1 MKSILTTFIILS
13 ICLVFSLPSCNVGS
27 MKNKDEAKD
36 SVRKFTLT
44 EQWRTDT
51 VLLTPESVIYDR
63 KRDILYISNMNFEPR
78 MKDMNGFIS
87 RMDRTG
93 RITDLKWIEGLSS
106 PKGMAIVGDTLYAA
120 DVDEL
125 VVMDINKGVI
135 IRKIPVTAGRMLNDI
150 TSDNEGN
157 LYIADTDDN
166 KIHKYAGGKVNEWFT
181 GIDGPNGL
189 LFDGDRLLVASQ
201 ALNNLSAIDIATKE
215 HVILTDSLSHAD
227 GIAFTGIPGYYIV
240 TDWEGEIFMINHD
253 YSRTSLLRTKDIQM
267 NTADIEFIQEE
278 RLLFVPTFFRNTVI
292 AYKLEEIVR

>member
-1 MKSILTTFIILS
+1 MKSILSTFLILVV
-13 ICLVFSLPSCNVGS
+13 CFVLSLPSCNVGS
-27 MKNKDEAKD
+27 MKNKDEEKD
-36 SVRKFTLT
+36 SVRKFTIT

-51 VLLTPESVIYDR
+51 VLLTPESVIFDR
-63 KRDILYISNMNFEPR
+63 KRDILYVSNMNFEPR
-78 MKDMNGFIS
+78 RKDMNGFIS
-87 RMDRTG
+87 KMDKTG

-157 LYIADTDDN
+157 LYISDTDDN
-166 KIHKYAGGKVNEWFT
+166 KIHKYSGGKVNEWFT

-215 HVILTDSLSHAD
+215 HVILTDSIIHAD

-253 YSRTSLLRTKDIQM
+253 NSRTSLLRTKDQQM
-267 NTADIEFIQEE
+267 NTADIEYIQELQ
-278 RLLFVPTFFRNTVI
+278 LLFVPTFFRNTVI
-292 AYKLEEIVR
+292 AYKLEEIVK

>member
-1 MKSILTTFIILS
+1 MKSILATFLILS

-27 MKNKDEAKD
+27 MKNKDEEKD

-51 VLLTPESVIYDR
+51 ILRTPESVIYDR
-63 KRDILYISNMNFEPR
+63 KRDILYVSNVNFEPR

-87 RMDRTG
+87 RMDKTG
-93 RITDLKWIEGLSS
+93 RITDLKWIEGLSG

-150 TSDNEGN
+150 TSDNQGN
-157 LYIADTDDN
+157 LYISDTDDN
-166 KIHKYAGGKVNEWFT
+166 KIHKYSGGRVTEWFT
-181 GIDGPNGL
+181 GILGPNGV

-201 ALNNLSAIDIATKE
+201 AVNNLSAIDIATKE
-215 HVILTDSLSHAD
+215 HTTLTDSLVHAD

-253 YSRTSLLRTKDIQM
+253 NSRTSLLRTKDMQM
-267 NTADIEFIQEE
+267 NTADIEYIQEE
-278 RLLFVPTFFRNTVI
+278 RLLFVPTFFSNSVI